1 MTLAAFL
8 LILLSEGSSVAGQI
22 FFKHAMSQ
30 PESTPRAKFLGIFM
44 SGIAVKALAFFV
56 WLGLLARFRNLSYL
70 YPFEGL
76 SPILIV
82 ITASIFLKEK
92 MTLTL
97 WIGVLLISLGVV
109 LVSAS

>member
-1 MTLAAFL
+1 MTSVAFL
-8 LILLSEGSSVAGQI
+8 LILLSECSSVAGQI

-30 PESTPRAKFLGIFM
+30 PEGTSRGKFLGIFL

-56 WLGLLARFRNLSYL
+56 WLGLLARFKDLSYL

-82 ITASIFLKEK
+82 VTASLFLKEK
-92 MTLTL
+92 MTASL
-97 WIGVLLISLGVV
+97 WVGVILISLGVV